1 MCQAPPTIYP
11 KLLLSGSYVPST
23 QGRIIHSTTVGG
35 GPCMCRLV
43 RAMCCEASSSRKR
56 KVR

>member
-1 MCQAPPTIYP
+1 MCQAPPTMYHRQY
-11 KLLLSGSYVPST
+11 GSYVPST